1 MAKEIDSTKVAETIE
16 RMNKLREENGLD
28 RLKEVDGKTVIT
40 SIGTNGREV
49 GQEFTFTGELKLDC
63 KVVDANGK
71 VTSIYEGFGLSDGT
85 YLSVKQFMGLSSL
98 LGYNTSGEFTQ
109 TNGTKYEAK
118 VIENFNFEDCF
129 QPETR
134 EYIPFLTWLL
144 GNPNFYEKG
153 KTIRYLGFV
162 VRPYEAKKAGEAF
175 GEKWKKGDTRCMTA
189 KLWSKPY

>member
-1 MAKEIDSTKVAETIE
+1 MKEIDEAKVAKTIE

-28 RLKEVDGKTVIT
+28 KLKEVDGKTVIT
-40 SIGTNGREV
+40 SIGTNGRQV

-98 LGYNTSGEFTQ
+98 LGYNLSGEFTQ

-118 VIENFNFEDCF
+118 TIEDFNFEDCF

-144 GNPNFYEKG
+144 ENPNFYEKG
-153 KTIRYLGFV
+153 KTIRYLAFV

>member
-16 RMNKLREENGLD
+16 RMNKLREENGLAK
-28 RLKEVDGKTVIT
+28 LKEVDGKTVIT

-49 GQEFTFTGELKLDC
+49 GKEFTFTGELKLDC
-63 KVVDANGK
+63 KVMDANGK

-98 LGYNTSGEFTQ
+98 TGYNTSGEFEQ
-109 TNGTKYEAK
+109 TNGVKYVAK
-118 VIENFNFEDCF
+118 VVDPFDFSQCY

-144 GNPNFYEKG
+144 ANPDFYAKG
-153 KTIRYLGFV
+153 KITRYMGFV
-162 VRPYEAKKAGEAF
+162 VRPFKTKKSGQAF
-175 GEKWKKGDTRCMTA
+175 GESWKAGDTRCMTA
-189 KLWSKPY
+189 KLWTEPA